1 MSSSNGATAQ
11 NTGEAVVTVGEFNYK
26 RVSTASGTSKS
37 ISGSRS
43 ILREIVVN
51 TALINAVTVNDDTV
65 GVFVIPTTVVAGDKL
80 FYGDV
85 TFKTNI
91 NITHSASA
99 GDLTFIFKSF

>member
-1 MSSSNGATAQ
+1 MRGENGKNVGDAI
-11 NTGEAVVTVGEFNYK
+11 VTVQEFTK
-26 RVSTASGTSKS
+26 KKVSTASGTSKA

-43 ILREIVVN
+43 ILREVVVN
-51 TALINAVTVNDDTV
+51 TTLVAAVTVRDGTEDA
-65 GVFVIPTTVVAGDKL
+65 FVLPAGLAAGETK

-85 TFKTNI
+85 GFDTNI